1 MTFDVGHRTSDI
13 GQGVIHMC
21 GIVGYIG
28 ERDSTP
34 VLLEGLKRLEY
45 RGYDS
50 AGLAIVNGCS
60 LKVVR
65 RKGYLDELEKA
76 LDTNEFKGSLGIG
89 HTRWATHG
97 IPSERNAHPHL
108 DCTGK
113 IAVVHNGIIENFL
126 SLKEEL
132 ESKGHIF
139 RSETD
144 TEVLAHLI
152 EDVYSGDLVSA
163 VKETIGRLEGSF
175 ALAAVSSHH
184 PDLIVAARKES
195 PLVLGIGEGEY
206 FLASD
211 IPAVLK
217 YTREVI
223 ILEDDDLV
231 ELRREGYKVTTVD
244 SKPVERTILEIKW
257 DAEAAEKSGYEDFML
272 KEIFEQPVAV
282 RETIRGRISDDYKI
296 HLDEINLS
304 EDEMKGI
311 DKIFVVACGTS
322 HHAGIAGKY
331 AIERWAKLPVEIE
344 IASEFRYREPIVDPS
359 TLVIAITQ
367 SGETA
372 DTLAGIRSA
381 RQRGGKIMAV
391 TNVVGSSVTR
401 VADGVLYTHAGP
413 EIGVA
418 ATKTLVSQMT
428 ALSILALYIA
438 TARGSID
445 EDEARSIMS
454 EINGLPDKVA
464 RILEN
469 VELIRD
475 WSRKFC
481 NCADFLFLGRGV
493 GLSVALEG
501 ALKLKEISYIHA
513 EGCAAGE
520 MKHGP
525 IALLDDTV
533 PVVAVATKNC
543 VYDKMLSNIQEV
555 RARSAPVIAVA
566 TEGDEDIHSYA
577 EHVYYVPE
585 THELLSPIL
594 AVVPL
599 QLLAYYMAKI
609 RGCNVDQPRNLA
621 KSVTVE

>member
-1 MTFDVGHRTSDI
+1 
-13 GQGVIHMC
+13 MC

-28 ERDSTP
+28 ERNSLP
-34 VLLEGLKRLEY
+34 ILLNGLRRLEY

-50 AGLAIVNGCS
+50 AGLAVLNGDS
-60 LKVVR
+60 LTTVR
-65 RKGYLDELEKA
+65 KKGCLDELEVA
-76 LDTNEFKGSLGIG
+76 LDGSKIESTLGIG

-97 IPSERNAHPHL
+97 PPSEKNAHPHL
-108 DCTGK
+108 DCSGK
-113 IAVVHNGIIENFL
+113 LAVVHNGIIENFL
-126 SLKEEL
+126 SLKQDL
-132 ESKGHIF
+132 QTKGHIF
-139 RSETD
+139 KSETD

-152 EDVYSGDLVSA
+152 EETYSGDLTQA
-163 VKETIGRLEGSF
+163 VKDAIKKVEGSF
-175 ALAAVSSHH
+175 AIAVISSHH
-184 PDLIVAARKES
+184 PDLLVGARKES
-195 PLVLGIGEGEY
+195 PLILGVGDGEY

-217 YTREVI
+217 YTKEVL
-223 ILEDDDLV
+223 ILENDEIVQIGRD
-231 ELRREGYKVTTVD
+231 GYKVTTLD
-244 SKPVERTILEIKW
+244 NEPVERHIFEVSW
-257 DAEAAEKSGYEDFML
+257 DEEAAEKSGYEDFML

-282 RETIRGRISDDYKI
+282 RETIRGRISEDCKI

-304 EDEMKGI
+304 EDEIRRLQKV
-311 DKIFVVACGTS
+311 FVVACGTS

-331 AIERWAKLPVEIE
+331 AIEQWAKLPVEIE
-344 IASEFRYREPIVDPS
+344 IGSEFRYRDPIINAS

-372 DTLAGIRSA
+372 DTLAGIKSA
-381 RQRGGKIMAV
+381 KEQKGKIMAI

-401 VADGVLYTHAGP
+401 EADGVLYTHAGP

-428 ALSILALYIA
+428 ALSLLALYLGTVRA
-438 TARGSID
+438 SID
-445 EDEARSIMS
+445 QEEARLIM
-454 EINGLPDKVA
+454 EEMNRLPGKVA
-464 RILEN
+464 RILDN
-469 VELIRD
+469 VELIKE

-525 IALLDDTV
+525 IALLDETV

-543 VYDKMLSNIQEV
+543 VYEKMLSNIQEV

-566 TEGDEDIHSYA
+566 TEGDEKIQSYA
-577 EHVYYVPE
+577 DHVYYVPE

-594 AVVPL
+594 AVIPL
-599 QLLAYYMAKI
+599 QLLAYYMAKLK
-609 RGCNVDQPRNLA
+609 GCNVDQPRNLA